1 MVHSSG
7 YRIISQQYDTLSYA
21 SACVPAREERQW
33 TLRLRP
39 FTKLFQ
45 IVCCVCLTIQTQF
58 ISCSSRGGLGFISI
72 FSFLF
77 LCAGHSAG
85 LGRGESRCSS
95 ILREGDKGHCL
106 WRRTKT
112 FGIYVTQPSFNTQFG
127 DLAGSTVYR
136 KLSCL
141 IQQPEWWLGVQGQ
154 ASNTGMLNSIK
165 WSFII

>member
-1 MVHSSG
+1 MAHSSG

-33 TLRLRP
+33 TLRLCP
-39 FTKLFQ
+39 FTKPFQ

-58 ISCSSRGGLGFISI
+58 ISCSSRGFR
-72 FSFLF
+72 FHFNFLF
-77 LCAGHSAG
+77 FFFHVQAILPSSAG
-85 LGRGESRCSS
+85 
-95 ILREGDKGHCL
+95 DKVNVQVFWEKAIKAIACGAGQ
-106 WRRTKT
+106 KT
-112 FGIYVTQPSFNTQFG
+112 FGISVTQPSFNIQFL

-165 WSFII
+165 WSLII